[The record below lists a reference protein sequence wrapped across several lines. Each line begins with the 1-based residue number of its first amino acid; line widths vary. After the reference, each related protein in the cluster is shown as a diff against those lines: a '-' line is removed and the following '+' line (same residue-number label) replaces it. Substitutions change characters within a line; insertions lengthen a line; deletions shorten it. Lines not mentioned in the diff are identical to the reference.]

1 MTVWFCMSW
10 ESCSWSGGGEGLSH
24 IHEDLD
30 SGFRVIQM
38 IPKDVV
44 YKNMEPFLKGY
55 GIWFGCSV
63 VTGFGLALYFS
74 RRRYR
79 SFQWLMENN
88 EELEEEAT
96 GCGRRNAYMS
106 F

>member
-1 MTVWFCMSW
+1 
-10 ESCSWSGGGEGLSH
+10 
-24 IHEDLD
+24 
-30 SGFRVIQM
+30 M

-88 EELEEEAT
+88 EELEEE
-96 GCGRRNAYMS
+96 RNRLRAEKCLYELLRQDIQEGDELGKAAWKTESM
-106 F
+106 